1 MPSSLDTY
9 FMENKHERYHVMLG
23 IQQGCGGCVLEQ
35 EHSFLALDGLS
46 ICSDVS
52 HMQEGQWFTA
62 HLHLWGNV

>member
-1 MPSSLDTY
+1 
-9 FMENKHERYHVMLG
+9 MENKHERYHVMLG

-52 HMQEGQWFTA
+52 HMQEGQ
-62 HLHLWGNV
+62 